1 MKDGKLWRNKCQI
14 NQLRSSA
21 KNDTTK
27 TLWITKESCRIVD
40 ELLH

>member
-27 TLWITKESCRIVD
+27 TLWITKEKFQNV